1 LLYPGSKWVGTHT
14 QAKNGTTLDT
24 THRERR
30 DRRGKLPPK
39 KMKRLYWR
47 FHVLDFVRAELLV
60 DDLPDNYLKQK
71 QKASAELAST
81 KKRSVAN
88 SAFS

>member
-1 LLYPGSKWVGTHT
+1 
-14 QAKNGTTLDT
+14 
-24 THRERR
+24 
-30 DRRGKLPPK
+30 
-39 KMKRLYWR
+39 MKRLYWR